1 MGISSGKLSKS
12 VENPVECRHPY
23 HTHSVY
29 RSVGGFGSG
38 VCSVLWNTAF
48 EGGEDGSSLL
58 IVLLVEG
65 VFRTVLVGG

>member
-1 MGISSGKLSKS
+1 MGNSRNLWKT
-12 VENPVECRHPY
+12 PVECRHPY
-23 HTHSVY
+23 HTHLVY
-29 RSVGGFGSG
+29 RCFGGFGSG